1 MLKVFKVNEDVKA
14 WLDFLLVLIVRGGAM
29 ALGGWAVSKLLEESW
44 SSSPVAV
51 SLVYGFLLI
60 LGLGRLHMI
69 VEKWP

>member
-1 MLKVFKVNEDVKA
+1 MQRVLEVNEDVKA

-44 SSSPVAV
+44 RSSPIPI

-60 LGLGRLHMI
+60 LGLGHLHMM